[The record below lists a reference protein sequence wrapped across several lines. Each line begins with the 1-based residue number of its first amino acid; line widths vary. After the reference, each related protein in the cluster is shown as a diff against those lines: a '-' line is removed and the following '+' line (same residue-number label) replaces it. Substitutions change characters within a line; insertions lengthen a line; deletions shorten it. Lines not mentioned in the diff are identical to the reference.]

1 MGSPMTML
9 GRLRDAAAGL
19 ARATR
24 RHARRARIK
33 VERRRLESKLRSET
47 SALGQDFYDQ
57 LESGELRADA
67 PGIPERRA
75 EIARLRAEVETLGK
89 REELATRVRQSI
101 ANTDQNATPEA
112 SAEQAVD
119 DAADQRAGS
128 PAEQGGEG

>member
-1 MGSPMTML
+1 MTML
-9 GRLRDAAAGL
+9 TRVRGAAARL

-24 RHARRARIK
+24 RQARHARIT

-47 SALGQDFYDQ
+47 FELGRDSYDQ
-57 LESGELRADA
+57 LEGGELRADA
-67 PGIPERRA
+67 PGIPDRLA
-75 EIARLRAEVETLGK
+75 EIARLRAEIETLGK
-89 REELATRVRQSI
+89 KEELATRVRQSI

-112 SAEQAVD
+112 SAEQAID